1 MNSRSPVKYCFIV
14 AALIVTFAS
23 DAQSQFAAGRW
34 HVQTTSGDQP
44 AQLASGDPVMFD
56 AAFDCLTE
64 ACSGRE
70 ISTYDSS
77 ICDTVRFENISS
89 GLSINGTNAA
99 FQFAVSA
106 GNDGFFIYTFLGTI
120 AETYITISGVNSI
133 ASATITGTYGSTAG
147 GCNNGTAGDQGTF
160 VAHWYPLITGTYV
173 GHLIPAKK
181 TMPSFGAELVLS
193 QGDYGALTGTI
204 TTGQEV
210 LNPRTG
216 IITFEPI
223 KNACFSTISLT
234 TVQDPSIDTNDASGR
249 LFFVYA
255 KDGAGTSLSLSGVA
269 NEIGS
274 NSAYTVDYEI
284 VGGPCSGQTGTNAL
298 FRPIT
303 ISRSVFPRPIPGPRL
318 PGAVR

>member
-1 MNSRSPVKYCFIV
+1 MNSASLVKYCFIV
-14 AALIVTFAS
+14 AALILIFAC
-23 DAQSQFAAGRW
+23 DAQAQIPAGRW
-34 HVQTTSGDQP
+34 HVETTSGDQP
-44 AQLASGDPVMFD
+44 AQVASGDPVMFD

-70 ISTYDSS
+70 ISTYDTS

-89 GLSINGTNAA
+89 GLSINGSNAA

-106 GNDGFFIYTFLGTI
+106 GDDGFFIYTFVGTI
-120 AETYITISGVNSI
+120 ATTYITKSGINSV

-160 VAHWYPLITGTYV
+160 VAHWYPPITGTYL
-173 GHLIPAKK
+173 GRLFPAKK
-181 TMPSFGAELVLS
+181 TTLSFGAELELS
-193 QGDYGALTGTI
+193 QGEFGALTGTI

-210 LNPRTG
+210 RNPRTG
-216 IITFEPI
+216 VITFEPI

-234 TVQDPSIDTNDASGR
+234 MVEDPSVDTNDASGS

-274 NSAYTVDYEI
+274 NSAYTVDYAI

-298 FRPIT
+298 FHPIT
-303 ISRSVFPRPIPGPRL
+303 ISRSVFPRPVPGPRL
-318 PGAVR
+318 PGGLR